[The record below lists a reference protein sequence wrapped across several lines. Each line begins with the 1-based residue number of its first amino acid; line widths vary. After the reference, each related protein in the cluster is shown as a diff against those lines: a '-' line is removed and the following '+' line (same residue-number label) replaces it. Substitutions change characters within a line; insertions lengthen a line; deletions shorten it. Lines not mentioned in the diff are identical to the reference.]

1 VAESRAPEA
10 APRRVALKV
19 DCDTYVGTREG
30 IPALLD
36 ILAARGIRATFYF
49 TLGPDRSGV
58 AARRVFT
65 QPGFLRKML
74 KSRAGSLYGFPTV
87 LYGTLLPA
95 PRIGELCEAQMRSC
109 RLAGHDTG
117 VHGWDHVGWHDS
129 LDRWSSE
136 RIRSEAVRAHDEF
149 LRILGVPADTS
160 AAPGWTAN
168 VRSLEFEETRKLRF
182 TSNSRGGR
190 PFFPT
195 AAGRTFATLEVPSTL
210 PTLDETLA
218 WDSMRDGDAAQLA
231 WFRAA
236 VRGTEVHTVHTE
248 VEGRSKREL
257 FARTLDA
264 WRADGVRFVTLR
276 ELAEEALARPCDVP
290 VRELVRTTLPGRGGT
305 VASGWPEASDA
316 QATTSR

>member
-1 VAESRAPEA
+1 MAEFRAPEA

-30 IPALLD
+30 IPRLLE
-36 ILAARGIRATFYF
+36 IFAARGIRATFYF

-58 AARRVFT
+58 AAQRVFT
-65 QPGFLRKML
+65 QPGFLKKML
-74 KSRAGSLYGFPTV
+74 RSRAASLYGFPTV

-117 VHGWDHVGWHDS
+117 VHGWDHVGWHDA
-129 LDRWSSE
+129 LDRWSTE
-136 RIRSEAVRAHDEF
+136 RVRAEVSRAHDEF
-149 LRILGVPADTS
+149 LRILGAPADTS

-168 VRSLEFEETRKLRF
+168 ARSLEVEETRKLRF
-182 TSNSRGGR
+182 TSNSRKGA
-190 PFFPT
+190 PFFPS
-195 AAGRTFATLEVPSTL
+195 ASGRTFTTLEVPSTL

-218 WDSMRDGDAAQLA
+218 WDSLGEGGDDAQLA

-248 VEGRSKREL
+248 VEGRSKAEL
-257 FARTLDA
+257 FARILDA
-264 WRADGVRFVTLR
+264 WKADGVRFVTLR
-276 ELAEEALARPCDVP
+276 EIAEEALARRGEVP
-290 VRELVRTTLPGRGGT
+290 ARELVRTTLPGRGGT
-305 VASGWPEASDA
+305 VATGWPEQGDRS
-316 QATTSR
+316 

>member
-1 VAESRAPEA
+1 MTP
-10 APRRVALKV
+10 PRVALKV

-30 IPALLD
+30 IPRLLETF
-36 ILAARGIRATFYF
+36 AVRGIRATFYF

-74 KSRAGSLYGFPTV
+74 KSRAASLYGFPTV

-95 PRIGELCEAQMRSC
+95 PRIGERCEAQMRSC

-117 VHGWDHVGWHDS
+117 VHGWDHVGWHDA

-136 RIRSEAVRAHDEF
+136 KIRTEAGKAHEEY
-149 LRILGVPADTS
+149 LRILGAPAESS

-168 VRSLEFEETRKLRF
+168 ARSLEFEETRNLRF

-190 PFFPT
+190 PFFPSSG
-195 AAGRTFATLEVPSTL
+195 GRTFTTLEVPSTL

-218 WDSMRDGDAAQLA
+218 WDSLRDGDDAQLA
-231 WFRAA
+231 WFRGA

-248 VEGRSKREL
+248 VEGRSKAEL
-257 FARTLDA
+257 FGRILDA
-264 WRADGVRFVTLR
+264 WKSDGVRFVTLR
-276 ELAEEALARPCDVP
+276 ELADEALARRGDVP
-290 VRELVRTTLPGRGGT
+290 VKELVRTTLPGRGGT
-305 VASGWPEASDA
+305 VATGWPQSND
-316 QATTSR
+316 SR